1 MIVFG
6 IITLIGIIILCTAAA
21 YQVLN
26 NVSVKGRFWPSVVG
40 VTFIVFS
47 IFSVGVLPAGL
58 SAIPLVM
65 SLAAG
70 IALAIVLY
78 NRRPP
83 EKEKPVVNE
92 EKKEETAAADAAP
105 AADLT
110 DPEKKEEVPAPEGKK
125 GKKGKKAQEPAL
137 PAAAAEPQKA

>member
-1 MIVFG
+1 MVVFG

-26 NVSVKGRFWPSVVG
+26 NVSVEGRFWPSVVG

-58 SAIPLVM
+58 SALPLVM
-65 SLAAG
+65 ALAVG
-70 IALAIVLY
+70 VALAIVIY
-78 NRRPP
+78 TRTPQGA
-83 EKEKPVVNE
+83 KAGD
-92 EKKEETAAADAAP
+92 KKEETADAVP
-105 AADLT
+105 AAEAAGVT

-125 GKKGKKAQEPAL
+125 GKKGKKAQEPVL
-137 PAAAAEPQKA
+137 PAASAEPQKA

>member
-26 NVSVKGRFWPSVVG
+26 NVSVEGRFWPSVVG

-65 SLAAG
+65 ALAVG
-70 IALAIVLY
+70 IALAIVIY
-78 NRRPP
+78 TRTPQGS
-83 EKEKPVVNE
+83 KAGD
-92 EKKEETAAADAAP
+92 KKETSDAVP
-105 AADLT
+105 AAEAAVVA
-110 DPEKKEEVPAPEGKK
+110 DPEKKEEVTAPEE
-125 GKKGKKAQEPAL
+125 KKGKKAQEPVL
-137 PAAAAEPQKA
+137 PAASAEPQKA

>member
-6 IITLIGIIILCTAAA
+6 IITLIGVIILCTAAA

-26 NVSVKGRFWPSVVG
+26 NVSVEGRFWPSVVG

-65 SLAAG
+65 ALAVG
-70 IALAIVLY
+70 IALAIVIY
-78 NRRPP
+78 TRTPQGS
-83 EKEKPVVNE
+83 KAGD
-92 EKKEETAAADAAP
+92 KKETADAVP
-105 AADLT
+105 AAEAAVVA
-110 DPEKKEEVPAPEGKK
+110 DPEKKEEVTAPEE
-125 GKKGKKAQEPAL
+125 KKGKKAQEPVL
-137 PAAAAEPQKA
+137 PAASAEPQKA

>member
-26 NVSVKGRFWPSVVG
+26 NVSVEGRFWPSVVG
-40 VTFIVFS
+40 ITFIVFS

-65 SLAAG
+65 ALAVG
-70 IALAIVLY
+70 IALAIVVY
-78 NRRPP
+78 TRTPQGS
-83 EKEKPVVNE
+83 KAGD
-92 EKKEETAAADAAP
+92 KKEETADAVPASEAAVVA
-105 AADLT
+105 
-110 DPEKKEEVPAPEGKK
+110 DPEKKEEVTAPEE
-125 GKKGKKAQEPAL
+125 KKGKKAQEPVL
-137 PAAAAEPQKA
+137 PAASAEPQKA

>member
-6 IITLIGIIILCTAAA
+6 ILTLIGIIILCTAAA

-26 NVSVKGRFWPSVVG
+26 NVSVEGRFWPSVVG

-47 IFSVGVLPAGL
+47 VFSVGVLPAGL
-58 SAIPLVM
+58 SALPLVM

-83 EKEKPVVNE
+83 EKEKPVE
-92 EKKEETAAADAAP
+92 EKKDETQESGNLSAP
-105 AADLT
+105 D
-110 DPEKKEEVPAPEGKK
+110 KKEEVEAPEKKK
-125 GKKGKKAQEPAL
+125 GKKGGKKIPDPVPPA
-137 PAAAAEPQKA
+137 AAAAEPQKA